1 MNIKKND
8 DERPAYRVCTRCY
21 RRYPTEESPCPA
33 CGNPEFGLPG
43 GECDSFAEFRYVW
56 RFKSRLP
63 ERYGTKCRIV
73 KRANGPG
80 PRNILVEFEDGCRVI
95 TTWRAVKKGG

>member
-8 DERPAYRVCTRCY
+8 EERPAYRVCTRCY

-63 ERYGTKCRIV
+63 NV
-73 KRANGPG
+73 
-80 PRNILVEFEDGCRVI
+80 LVRSVEPL
-95 TTWRAVKKGG
+95 A